1 MLKMRI
7 LVLLVLLLSVMS
19 SAHAQDN
26 LLPNGGL
33 EEDSFGQYT
42 GRRSGDFPI
51 YLPGGW
57 SYWFAAQNGERYN
70 RGDRTAIRPHPGPG
84 PSVKEGRRALNIDCG
99 FFTCTTAIFS
109 QVNNIIVGTNLQLS
123 AFAQVKACDLQK
135 NAQGQI
141 IADNCGSAIESGA
154 QTRVGIDPNG
164 GTDPN
169 DIDVVW
175 SAFIAPHEQ
184 GGWQQMST
192 SVTATGTTITVF
204 LYSTQSSF
212 ADINKT
218 YWDEVRLV
226 TGGTGGANPAAATA
240 VPTAPPF
247 VAFVVPQGAQAD
259 GSIIHTVQTGDTVDS
274 IAYAYGVSR
283 QTILDLNGIRDGRII
298 TVGQRLI
305 VKPPESSGSSSISA
319 GGPPSEA
326 TTEVAAEVG
335 APDTTVEPLPS
346 EPTNEPPAVAVSPAP
361 TEQPQEPAP
370 AEPSA
375 TPLTPVPTQ
384 VLPTAPVVVADAG
397 SIDPASTNGTVCV
410 TFFDDADQNRLQEQ
424 GEALL
429 AGGTI
434 SLLQGANAAG
444 SYQTDGV
451 SEPHCFESL
460 GAGDYVAAAVAPDGF
475 GLTTPDQLRLRLN
488 PGSTINITFGAA
500 QGVQPL
506 LPPPADANPVVE
518 EVTQQAQP
526 QRTLADQLMS
536 VSGLIVFGLAAV
548 VLVGGVGLAF
558 LLRRR

>member
-1 MLKMRI
+1 MLKLRI
-7 LVLLVLLLSVMS
+7 FVLMVVLLSLVSSVR
-19 SAHAQDN
+19 AQDN

-51 YLPGGW
+51 YLPNGW

-99 FFTCTTAIFS
+99 FFTCTAAVFS
-109 QVNNIIVGTNLQLS
+109 QVNNITVGANLQLS
-123 AFAQVKACDLQK
+123 AFAQVKACNLQK

-169 DIDVVW
+169 DVDVVW

-226 TGGTGGANPAAATA
+226 VGGTGGANPAAATA

-283 QTILDLNGIRDGRII
+283 QQILDLNGIRDGRII

-305 VKPPESSGSSSISA
+305 VKPPESAGSGSISA
-319 GGPPSEA
+319 GGPPDEA
-326 TTEVAAEVG
+326 TAEVTAEVG
-335 APDTTVEPLPS
+335 VPDTTAEAAPN
-346 EPTNEPPAVAVSPAP
+346 EPTTEPPAVAVSPAP
-361 TEQPQEPAP
+361 TEQPQEA
-370 AEPSA
+370 AAVEPSA
-375 TPLTPVPTQ
+375 TPLTPIPT
-384 VLPTAPVVVADAG
+384 VALPTAPVVVADAG
-397 SIDPASTNGTVCV
+397 SIDPVSTNGTVCV

-434 SLLQGANAAG
+434 SILQGANAAG

-460 GAGDYVAAAVAPDGF
+460 AAGDYVAAAVAPDGF

-488 PGSTINITFGAA
+488 PGATINITFGAA
-500 QGVQPL
+500 QGVQPIV
-506 LPPPADANPVVE
+506 PPPADANPVVE
-518 EVTQQAQP
+518 EVTQQAEP

-548 VLVGGVGLAF
+548 VLVGGVGLAL